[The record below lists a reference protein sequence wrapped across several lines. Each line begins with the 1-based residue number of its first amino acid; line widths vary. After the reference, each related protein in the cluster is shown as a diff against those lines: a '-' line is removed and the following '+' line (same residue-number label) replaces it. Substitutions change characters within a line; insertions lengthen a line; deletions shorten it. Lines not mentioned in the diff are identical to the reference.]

1 MATNKPAT
9 EEAAARAPELLDI
22 DDLRKRH
29 RTGRAVFAGV
39 CAAQGWRP
47 GKAVT
52 EAEFL
57 AAVRAFTGAPMG
69 PAKPAKE
76 SEAKK

>member
-22 DDLRKRH
+22 GDLRKRH
-29 RTGRAVFAGV
+29 RTRRAVFAGV

-52 EAEFL
+52 EA
-57 AAVRAFTGAPMG
+57 
-69 PAKPAKE
+69 
-76 SEAKK
+76 